1 MQEPDEP
8 FCDRHRLAM
17 TDLQEKPAY
26 GILEIMKPQR
36 PQGDLTLLLQAL
48 NFSAGKH
55 RDQRRKDS
63 AASPYINHPIEV
75 ACLLWT
81 VGGVHDEAAILHDTI
96 EDTDTT
102 PEEIRARFGDDVL
115 GLVLEMSDDKN
126 LPKQERK
133 LKQIS
138 HSPRLSLRA
147 KQIKL
152 ADKICNVHDIAFS
165 PPDGW
170 PLQRRI
176 DYLQWARDVIDG
188 LRGANAKLEKRFDE
202 ALALA
207 RQKLASNHEG
217 SP

>member
-1 MQEPDEP
+1 M
-8 FCDRHRLAM
+8 L
-17 TDLQEKPAY
+17 K
-26 GILEIMKPQR
+26 IMKPQH
-36 PQGDLTLLLQAL
+36 PQGDLTLFLQAL

-81 VGGVHDEAAILHDTI
+81 VGGVHDEAAILAAILHDTI

-102 PEEIRARFGDDVL
+102 PEEIRTRFGDDVL
-115 GLVLEMSDDKN
+115 GLVLEMSDDKS

-133 LKQIS
+133 RKQIV

-165 PPDGW
+165 PPEGW
-170 PLQRRI
+170 PLARRI
-176 DYLQWARDVIDG
+176 DYLQWAREVIDG
-188 LRGANAKLEKRFDE
+188 LRGANALLEERFDE
-202 ALALA
+202 TLALA
-207 RQKLASNHEG
+207 RQKLASENDG
-217 SP
+217 NP